1 MKVIKYNFEPN
12 LKKAFIDMNVSWIKK
27 DYVLE
32 AEDIR
37 VLNEIDEDV
46 KKGAIIYFTIEDE
59 KPIATLCLTPLE
71 DDTYELI
78 KFAAEDTS
86 KNKGAGGL
94 VLKYAL
100 EDAKNFAKRIII
112 ATNKKCVEAIHL
124 YKKYG
129 FVEYASN
136 TTYGFSK
143 SRVDVCYE
151 LIL

>member
-1 MKVIKYNFEPN
+1 MKVIKYNFETN

-78 KFAAEDTS
+78 KFAAEDTN

-112 ATNKKCVEAIHL
+112 ATNKKCAEAIHL

-129 FVEYASN
+129 FVEYISN